1 MNTCEVCVEVFN
13 KSTHTKVSC
22 PFCELNCCRTCCQT
36 YLLSSHKDPHC
47 MKCKHEYNRAFVDS
61 FCTKRFRNVDYKKH
75 RENVLFER
83 EVARLPE
90 TQPYASKVMESR
102 SLQTSYVFMC
112 ELLRT
117 VIRSPCDLEPRV
129 REVLVETIRETIV
142 NVAEHVRFLNYSPVS
157 KESRVVVNRCPD
169 VACKGFLFDDWKCGI
184 CRKQFCEACHEEK
197 FDGHACNPDTAK
209 TMKLLRKDTKP
220 CPKCNVPIHK
230 IDGCSQMWCT
240 QCHVAFDWRTGYIE
254 TGRIHNPHYV
264 QFFKKT
270 REHSDIPCGGCPTYH
285 ELKRNKA
292 SMYLL
297 DVRLKI
303 TNIERELL
311 YRYGHLY
318 EDNHHLRVRYLVGL
332 MKDDEFKREIQK
344 RDKANDKIRD
354 IRDIYRMYVDTVS
367 DALRRFIL
375 DPSQMEDI
383 HEEIENITSYTNG
396 VITDIRKRY
405 VSRLPYNIILHNNR

>member
-1 MNTCEVCVEVFN
+1 
-13 KSTHTKVSC
+13 
-22 PFCELNCCRTCCQT
+22 
-36 YLLSSHKDPHC
+36 
-47 MKCKHEYNRAFVDS
+47 
-61 FCTKRFRNVDYKKH
+61 
-75 RENVLFER
+75 
-83 EVARLPE
+83 
-90 TQPYASKVMESR
+90 
-102 SLQTSYVFMC
+102 
-112 ELLRT
+112 
-117 VIRSPCDLEPRV
+117 
-129 REVLVETIRETIV
+129 
-142 NVAEHVRFLNYSPVS
+142 
-157 KESRVVVNRCPD
+157 
-169 VACKGFLFDDWKCGI
+169 
-184 CRKQFCEACHEEK
+184 
-197 FDGHACNPDTAK
+197 
-209 TMKLLRKDTKP
+209 
-220 CPKCNVPIHK
+220 
-230 IDGCSQMWCT
+230 
-240 QCHVAFDWRTGYIE
+240 
-254 TGRIHNPHYV
+254 
-264 QFFKKT
+264 
-270 REHSDIPCGGCPTYH
+270 
-285 ELKRNKA
+285 
-292 SMYLL
+292 MYLL